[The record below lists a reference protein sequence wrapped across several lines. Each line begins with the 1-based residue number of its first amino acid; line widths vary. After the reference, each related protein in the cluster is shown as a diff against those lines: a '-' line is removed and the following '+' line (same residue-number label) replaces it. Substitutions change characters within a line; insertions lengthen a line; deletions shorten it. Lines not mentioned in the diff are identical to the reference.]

1 MKRLVLALAFGA
13 AVGAL
18 SACDDR
24 PPEPVEP
31 PPPVVEAPPPP
42 PVETPPADNFG
53 AQPAPSYPTDE
64 TLPPEQRE
72 SAETVKPESETLF
85 Y

>member
-1 MKRLVLALAFGA
+1 MKRLALVLAFGA
-13 AVGAL
+13 AVGVLA
-18 SACDDR
+18 ACDDR

-31 PPPVVEAPPPP
+31 PAPMVEEPLPAPVEPPPVVN
-42 PVETPPADNFG
+42 DG
-53 AQPAPSYPTDE
+53 AQPAPAYPSD

>member
-1 MKRLVLALAFGA
+1 MKRLALVLAFGA
-13 AVGAL
+13 AVGVLA
-18 SACDDR
+18 ACDDR

-31 PPPVVEAPPPP
+31 PAPVVEDPLPP
-42 PVETPPADNFG
+42 PVEPPAPINDG
-53 AQPAPSYPTDE
+53 AQPAPAYPYSDA
-64 TLPPEQRE
+64 LPPEQRE

>member
-1 MKRLVLALAFGA
+1 MKRLAMVLAFGA
-13 AVGAL
+13 AVGVLA
-18 SACDDR
+18 ACDDR
-24 PPEPVEP
+24 PPEPVKP
-31 PPPVVEAPPPP
+31 PAPVVEEPLPP
-42 PVETPPADNFG
+42 PVEPPAPVNDG
-53 AQPAPSYPTDE
+53 AQPAPAYPYND

>member
-1 MKRLVLALAFGA
+1 MKRLAMVLAFGA
-13 AVGAL
+13 AVGVLA
-18 SACDDR
+18 ACDDR

-31 PPPVVEAPPPP
+31 PAPVVEEPLPP
-42 PVETPPADNFG
+42 PVEPPAPVNDG
-53 AQPAPSYPTDE
+53 AQPAPAYPSSD

>member
-1 MKRLVLALAFGA
+1 MKRLVLTLAFGA
-13 AVGAL
+13 AVATL

-24 PPEPVEP
+24 PPAPVEP
-31 PPPVVEAPPPP
+31 SPPVIEVPPPAPV
-42 PVETPPADNFG
+42 VETPPPENYG
-53 AQPAPSYPTDE
+53 AQPAPTYSAE